1 VNLCGVTSLVL
12 IFLWIFF
19 VFSFLWI
26 PITFTGF
33 NVMEGCTSEVLRVWM
48 PAGSV
53 IDQRGKRMDD
63 PWPVMIDPETRKIE
77 TK

>member
-1 VNLCGVTSLVL
+1 
-12 IFLWIFF
+12 
-19 VFSFLWI
+19 
-26 PITFTGF
+26 
-33 NVMEGCTSEVLRVWM
+33 MEGCTSEVLRIWM